1 VVTHTFPD
9 LSQRLTPPLG
19 VTILSLSGQP
29 VHAVVPLSLLEAVR
43 ALDLPA
49 ADLDTELVHELRNKR
64 FGLSDTVY
72 MQIKRYA
79 EAVKRQQPVPFDEV
93 VALSRLVG
101 RRPDA
106 DIVFRETGRR
116 VARAA
121 LETVATTTRRAARS
135 LPSAIARPIA
145 LRHLR
150 ALSRRFLAGSID
162 RQGSTLVLNVLA
174 PFSAD
179 SAANSGGCGFY
190 EAAFRELLLGLTGV
204 DHAIQ
209 MVACC
214 SRGDASCQWRTDWR
228 R

>member
-1 VVTHTFPD
+1 MVTHTFPES
-9 LSQRLTPPLG
+9 SQRLTPPAG
-19 VTILSLSGQP
+19 VTLLALRGPS
-29 VHAVVPLSLLEAVR
+29 VEAVVPLALLEAVR

-79 EAVKRQQPVPFDEV
+79 DAVKRQQPVAFDEV
-93 VALSRLVG
+93 VALARLVG

-106 DIVFRETGRR
+106 DIVFLEAGRR

-121 LETVATTTRRAARS
+121 LNSISSTTRRAARS
-135 LPSAIARPIA
+135 LPGAVGRPLA

-150 ALSRRFLAGSID
+150 ALSNRFLAGTIE
-162 RQGSTLVLNVLA
+162 RQGSTVVLSVSA
-174 PFSAD
+174 PLSAD
-179 SAANSGGCGFY
+179 AAPGGGGCGFY

-204 DHAIQ
+204 DHAMQ
-209 MVACC
+209 PVACRA
-214 SRGDASCQWRTDWR
+214 RGDVACQWRTDWR

>member
-1 VVTHTFPD
+1 MPPPAVP
-9 LSQRLTPPLG
+9 RLTPSSAVALLPLTG
-19 VTILSLSGQP
+19 AP
-29 VHAVVPLSLLEAVR
+29 VEAVVPLALLEAVR

-49 ADLDTELVHELRNKR
+49 TDLEIELVHELRNKR

-72 MQIKRYA
+72 MQIKRYG
-79 EAVKRQQPVPFDEV
+79 EAVRRQQKIGYDEV
-93 VALSRLVG
+93 LALARLVG

-106 DIVFRETGRR
+106 DLVFRDAGRR

-121 LETVATTTRRAARS
+121 LETVSAGTRRAARS
-135 LPSAIARPIA
+135 LPRPLGRPLA

-150 ALSRRFLAGSID
+150 ALCRRFLAGRLE
-162 RQGSTLVLNVLA
+162 RQGATLLLEVTSPVT
-174 PFSAD
+174 AD
-179 SAANSGGCGFY
+179 AGPDGFGCGFQ
-190 EAAFRELLLGLTGV
+190 EAAWRELLLGLTGI

-214 SRGDASCQWRTDWR
+214 GRGDRTCQWRTDWR

>member
-1 VVTHTFPD
+1 MMLLD
-9 LSQRLTPPLG
+9 LTGPA
-19 VTILSLSGQP
+19 VE
-29 VHAVVPLSLLEAVR
+29 AVVPLSLLEAVR

-72 MQIKRYA
+72 MQIKRYS
-79 EAVKRQQPVPFDEV
+79 EAVKRQQAVAFDEV
-93 VALSRLVG
+93 VALARMVG

-106 DIVFRETGRR
+106 DVVLREAGRR

-121 LETVATTTRRAARS
+121 LDSVSSTTRRAARS
-135 LPSAIARPIA
+135 LPGAVARPLA

-150 ALSRRFLAGSID
+150 ALSRRFLAGTIE
-162 RQGSTLVLNVLA
+162 RQGSTLVLSVSS
-174 PFSAD
+174 PVSAD
-179 SAANSGGCGFY
+179 AAANGGGCAFY

-204 DHAIQ
+204 EHAMQ
-209 MVACC
+209 LVSCRA
-214 SRGDASCQWRTDWR
+214 RGDSQCQWRTDWR

>member
-9 LSQRLTPPLG
+9 LTQRFTPPIG
-19 VTILSLSGQP
+19 VTVLSLSGPP

-79 EAVKRQQPVPFDEV
+79 EAVKRQQPVAFDEV

-116 VARAA
+116 VARSA
-121 LETVATTTRRAARS
+121 LDTVASTTRRAARS
-135 LPSAIARPIA
+135 LPGAIARPIA

-150 ALSRRFLAGSID
+150 ALSRRFLAGSIE
-162 RQGSTLVLNVLA
+162 RQGSTLVLNVVA
-174 PFSAD
+174 PISAD
-179 SAANSGGCGFY
+179 SAANGGGCGYY
-190 EAAFRELLLGLTGV
+190 EAALRELLLGLTGV

-209 MVACC
+209 MVACR

>member
-1 VVTHTFPD
+1 MTHTFPET
-9 LSQRLTPPLG
+9 SPRLTPPSG
-19 VTILSLSGQP
+19 ITALSLAGP
-29 VHAVVPLSLLEAVR
+29 AVDALVPLALLEAVR
-43 ALDLPA
+43 ALDLPT

-72 MQIKRYA
+72 MQIRRYQDM
-79 EAVKRQQPVPFDEV
+79 VRKQQPVPYDETL
-93 VALSRLVG
+93 ALARLVG

-106 DIVFRETGRR
+106 DIVFRDAGRR

-121 LETVATTTRRAARS
+121 LETLAATSRRASRS
-135 LPSAIARPIA
+135 LPRAVGRPLA

-150 ALSRRFLAGSID
+150 GLCRRFLGGSLE
-162 RQGSTLVLNVLA
+162 RQGSTLLLDVAA
-174 PFSAD
+174 PVTAD
-179 SAANSGGCGFY
+179 AAPHGAGCGFF
-190 EAAFRELLLGLTGV
+190 EAALREMLLGLTGD

-209 MVACC
+209 VVTCR